1 LWIICTHYAGLRRF
15 GGENRSV
22 KAVLL
27 DRHGPA
33 ENLKIVDLPIPK
45 PAEDEVLIEVELAG
59 IVFADTQMR
68 MGDYVQIPSL
78 PFIPGREVS
87 GRIDR
92 VGSKVQKFQPGMRVM
107 AFIPQGGYAEY
118 ATAKL
123 NEVVMLPDHVAHS
136 QGIVYLVNLRI
147 AYLNYTIFGKTRP
160 DDTIL
165 IHAGAGGIGTLITQI
180 AKRRASNIVITLSSS
195 DEKAAYCEA
204 NGADY
209 CINYSKTDY
218 VKEVLRLT
226 DGQGVD
232 IAFNSVGGAT
242 FKTDPMAI
250 KALGRWVIYGYAAG
264 KAVIEPYQVIMPK
277 SLTLIINSVY
287 TVRDRNEYQKATEFM
302 LDWLHVER
310 LDSVSKV
317 FALEEVIEAHHWI
330 EDQHSVGKIAMAM

>member
-1 LWIICTHYAGLRRF
+1 
-15 GGENRSV
+15 V

-33 ENLKIVDLPIPK
+33 ENLKIVDLPVPE

-68 MGDYVQIPSL
+68 MGDYVHIPTL

-87 GRIDR
+87 GRITE
-92 VGSKVQKFQPGMRVM
+92 VGSEVQKFQPGMRVM
-107 AFIPQGGYAEY
+107 AFIPQGGYAEF
-118 ATAKL
+118 ATAKV

-147 AYLNYTIFGKTRP
+147 AYLNYTIFGKTQP

-165 IHAGAGGIGTLITQI
+165 VHAGAGGIGTLITQI
-180 AKRRASNIVITLSSS
+180 AKRRSNNTVITLTSST
-195 DEKAAYCEA
+195 EKAAYCKD
-204 NGADY
+204 NGADH

-218 VKEVLRLT
+218 VKEVLRIT

-232 IAFNSVGGAT
+232 ISFNSVGGAT
-242 FKTDPMAI
+242 FKKDPRVI
-250 KALGRWVIYGYAAG
+250 KAMGRWVIYGYAAG
-264 KAVIEPYQVIMPK
+264 KDVIEPYEVIMPK

-287 TVRDRNEYQKATEFM
+287 TVRERDEYQQATEFL
-302 LDWLHVER
+302 LDWINVER
-310 LDSVSKV
+310 LDSVSKI